1 MKKIVQP
8 VRKVYGSTTTTTIQ
22 QQQHQHQQQHHQQQQ
37 QQSTMQMNAVRKI
50 NSLLQSGAV
59 SVTGIPG
66 NQPRMI
72 QKKPINNQTSV
83 SITTTNS
90 YVSKQQKCYVCGDN
104 AGVNATLLTEASTT
118 TSQTEF
124 TSKIAKIVGEGYM
137 VIIGTDDVVCRRC
150 ITLFNQM
157 DKLETDLEHVR
168 HTLTNYIHRKY
179 NILDDDPGITPPPAK
194 IQKLG
199 GTSAALSQYSVKS
212 MNDSGQDMNELSR
225 KTNTSGMSDLNNSSM
240 DIENQLLN
248 MFEKPQQQIVTQ
260 QLQPQQQQQMQTINN
275 GANIVSSTAQPM
287 QSTATIRRNPIK
299 MYKCMSC
306 DFKTQDLTQFQ
317 PHYEQCKANT
327 SQQLATP
334 TATATTTTSSAYRCK
349 LCKKI
354 FASVAL
360 LKQHNAQEHQ
370 HPVQQQQQQPT
381 EIKIIDQQ
389 GPGTTITQLYACNMC
404 TYKTPDKQ
412 NYDDHLRKHIKLKPF
427 KCRVC
432 LMRFETREQASI
444 HAKNHQPDY
453 FKCGI
458 CNVTFNKRELLMK
471 HLETHENVKKHPTVQ
486 KHTTITTAVPQHQ
499 PQQQVQQQQI
509 IHQQPPQPQI
519 HIKSEVPVVNQV
531 ADSSTQKLL
540 QATIDEAL
548 RDTIGETIDAKSIQ
562 FHSCNTCSLT
572 FLNEKL
578 YSQHMKMHTG
588 PGGGGAQA
596 PISSSQT
603 IGGTSVTTSKKMVS
617 QHAAALNNGGGGQEL
632 HGKLLAPGS
641 TSGTS
646 GGMTT
651 SHSNTIS
658 DGDLESIFEKI
669 HSDKNDMNTGD
680 NLVIT
685 SQDNASGNIT
695 YSITLAQQGQGGA
708 AAQGQTTSYVQ
719 QQSADGMDSKM
730 VVQNQIQ
737 QQASV
742 GIDMP
747 TLDQGDDHHQQ
758 QQQANQS
765 QSKQESMNMPVSM
778 PSLDDDGD
786 QSQNSQ
792 NSNAEGGVPMELEGM
807 QDADGQQIKF
817 ILNEN
822 GQLLQL
828 DNHILTTDA
837 DGNQILVQGTDS
849 EHIQQLLQSVGVV
862 MQGGEGLGDGE
873 TLQMIGGDGQTGQ
886 MILVQGADGQEQLI
900 DASLLNAD
908 GNIVIQQSQEGEL
921 NAEGT
926 HITTQDGLQ
935 IPVSVAF
942 ATSGEVD
949 QEGNL
954 TVMAGGDGGEQQI
967 QLHLQQ
973 HAGEGDEQ
981 QHIEDAEG
989 QQAILTE
996 SGHIILHAQEQAG
1009 DEHHQKQ
1016 DGSDENS
1023 QNASVSAGV
1032 TGSTTTTG
1040 STAAGNGTSA
1050 TTTTASNPPE
1060 QELFNF
1066 DELIQPQVVIKQ
1078 QPKESL
1084 SEERKQVDDDP
1095 TNKTD
1100 QNADTGNVDE
1110 KNAEKNE

>member
-1 MKKIVQP
+1 
-8 VRKVYGSTTTTTIQ
+8 
-22 QQQHQHQQQHHQQQQ
+22 
-37 QQSTMQMNAVRKI
+37 MQMNAVRKI

-66 NQPRMI
+66 NQPRMM
-72 QKKPINNQTSV
+72 QKKPLNTQQTSV

-90 YVSKQQKCYVCGDN
+90 YVSKQQKCYVCGDS
-104 AGVNATLLTEASTT
+104 AGINATLLTEASTA

-168 HTLTNYIHRKY
+168 NTLTSYIHKKY
-179 NILDDDPGITPPPAK
+179 NILDDDPGIAPPPAK

-199 GTSAALSQYSVKS
+199 GGGAGVGTAATTYSIKTV
-212 MNDSGQDMNELSR
+212 NDSGQEAINS
-225 KTNTSGMSDLNNSSM
+225 SGKLSDLNNSNAM
-240 DIENQLLN
+240 DIESQLSN
-248 MFEKPQQQIVTQ
+248 MFDKQPQQQQQIVTQ
-260 QLQPQQQQQMQTINN
+260 QQIQQPQQQQHIQTTNN
-275 GANIVSSTAQPM
+275 GANIVSSTAPQT
-287 QSTATIRRNPIK
+287 TATIRRNPIK

-317 PHYEQCKANT
+317 PHYEQCKGNAN
-327 SQQLATP
+327 QQQQQQVANP

-360 LKQHNAQEHQ
+360 LKQHNALEHQ
-370 HPVQQQQQQPT
+370 QNVVQQQQPT

-389 GPGTTITQLYACNMC
+389 GGSAAGTTITQLFACNMC

-471 HLETHENVKKHPTVQ
+471 HLETHENVKKHAPVQ
-486 KHTTITTAVPQHQ
+486 KHTTITTV
-499 PQQQVQQQQI
+499 QQSQQQQI
-509 IHQQPPQPQI
+509 IHQQQQQPQI
-519 HIKSEVPVVNQV
+519 HIKSEMPVVNQV

-540 QATIDEAL
+540 QASIDEAL

-578 YSQHMKMHTG
+578 YSQHMKMHQ
-588 PGGGGAQA
+588 GGGGAHT
-596 PISSSQT
+596 PIST
-603 IGGTSVTTSKKMVS
+603 PPTTVTTSKKMVNAN
-617 QHAAALNNGGGGQEL
+617 AAALNNGQQDQQQQQL
-632 HGKLLAPGS
+632 HGSGANKMLVTA
-641 TSGTS
+641 GTS
-646 GGMTT
+646 ATASSLTT
-651 SHSNTIS
+651 SHNSNTIS

-669 HSDKNDMNTGD
+669 HSDKSDVNAAAAGGGGEM
-680 NLVIT
+680 VIT
-685 SQDNASGNIT
+685 SQDNATGNIT
-695 YSITLAQQGQGGA
+695 YSITLAQGQDGG
-708 AAQGQTTSYVQ
+708 QGQTYVQ
-719 QQSADGMDSKM
+719 QQQDGGESKM
-730 VVQNQIQ
+730 ILQNQ
-737 QQASV
+737 
-742 GIDMP
+742 GPIDMP
-747 TLDQGDDHHQQ
+747 TLDQGEDHQQ
-758 QQQANQS
+758 QQQ
-765 QSKQESMNMPVSM
+765 SKQEQQQQMPVSM
-778 PSLDDDGD
+778 PSLDDDGE

-792 NSNAEGGVPMELEGM
+792 NSNAEGVPLELEGM
-807 QDADGQQIKF
+807 QDENGQQIKF

-822 GQLLQL
+822 GQILQL

-837 DGNQILVQGTDS
+837 EGNQILVQGADS
-849 EHIQQLLQSVGVV
+849 EHIQQLLQGVGVL
-862 MQGGEGLGDGE
+862 MQGGEGLGEGE

-926 HITTQDGLQ
+926 HITTEDGLQ

-942 ATSGEVD
+942 TTSGEVD

-954 TVMAGGDGGEQQI
+954 TVAMAGGEGGEQQI
-967 QLHLQQ
+967 QLQLQQ
-973 HAGEGDEQ
+973 AEGDEQ
-981 QHIEDAEG
+981 HQHIEGADG
-989 QQAILTE
+989 QQHAILTE
-996 SGHIILHAQEQAG
+996 GGHIILHSQQEQ
-1009 DEHHQKQ
+1009 QKQ
-1016 DGSDENS
+1016 DEVTDDAAQAAGAPTATSNS
-1023 QNASVSAGV
+1023 SSTA
-1032 TGSTTTTG
+1032 GSTSGAAATGTT
-1040 STAAGNGTSA
+1040 STSGAD
-1050 TTTTASNPPE
+1050 E
-1060 QELFNF
+1060 QGMFNF

-1078 QPKESL
+1078 QV
-1084 SEERKQVDDDP
+1084 RRD
-1095 TNKTD
+1095 
-1100 QNADTGNVDE
+1100 
-1110 KNAEKNE
+1110 

>member
-1 MKKIVQP
+1 
-8 VRKVYGSTTTTTIQ
+8 
-22 QQQHQHQQQHHQQQQ
+22 
-37 QQSTMQMNAVRKI
+37 MQMNAVRKI

-59 SVTGIPG
+59 SVTGISG
-66 NQPRMI
+66 NQPRML
-72 QKKPINNQTSV
+72 QKKPINSQTSV

-90 YVSKQQKCYVCGDN
+90 YVCKQQKCYVCGES
-104 AGVNATLLTEASTT
+104 AGINATLLTEASTA

-168 HTLTNYIHRKY
+168 STLTSYIHKKY

-199 GTSAALSQYSVKS
+199 VTNTPTVTYSIKTV
-212 MNDSGQDMNELSR
+212 NDSAQDVTELSR
-225 KTNTSGMSDLNNSSM
+225 KSTSNTVTDLTNSNAM
-240 DIENQLLN
+240 DVESQLSN
-248 MFEKPQQQIVTQ
+248 MFEKPQ
-260 QLQPQQQQQMQTINN
+260 PQQQQVVTQQVHAQQQQIQTTNN
-275 GANIVSSTAQPM
+275 GANVVSSTAQQPP
-287 QSTATIRRNPIK
+287 STTIRRNPIK

-327 SQQLATP
+327 NQQIANP

-370 HPVQQQQQQPT
+370 NPSQPLT
-381 EIKIIDQQ
+381 EIKVLDQQ
-389 GPGTTITQLYACNMC
+389 NTGTTITQLYACNMC

-471 HLETHENVKKHPTVQ
+471 HLETHENVKKHTPVQ
-486 KHTTITTAVPQHQ
+486 KHTTITTAQVPQT
-499 PQQQVQQQQI
+499 QQAQTQQI
-509 IHQQPPQPQI
+509 IHQQAPQPQI
-519 HIKSEVPVVNQV
+519 HIKSESVPVVNQV

-540 QATIDEAL
+540 QASIDEAL
-548 RDTIGETIDAKSIQ
+548 RETLGETIDAKSIQ

-588 PGGGGAQA
+588 QGAGSQT
-596 PISSSQT
+596 PVVSSQT
-603 IGGTSVTTSKKMVS
+603 IGGTTITSSKKMVNTS
-617 QHAAALNNGGGGQEL
+617 TTALNNGGQEL
-632 HGKLLAPGS
+632 HGKLL
-641 TSGTS
+641 TSGAVGTTL
-646 GGMTT
+646 TT

-669 HSDKNDMNTGD
+669 HSDKSEITPGENV
-680 NLVIT
+680 VIS
-685 SQDNASGNIT
+685 SQGTTSGNIT
-695 YSITLAQQGQGGA
+695 YSITLAQGQDGAGQGQA
-708 AAQGQTTSYVQ
+708 YVQ
-719 QQSADGMDSKM
+719 QQQQQQQTEDSKM
-730 VVQNQIQ
+730 NQQ
-737 QQASV
+737 TASV

-747 TLDQGDDHHQQ
+747 TLDQGDEQQPQQ
-758 QQQANQS
+758 QQPGAQVVP
-765 QSKQESMNMPVSM
+765 KQEAMNMPVSM
-778 PSLDDDGD
+778 PSLDDDGE

-792 NSNAEGGVPMELEGM
+792 ASNAEGVAMELEGM
-807 QDADGQQIKF
+807 PDADGQQIKF

-822 GQLLQL
+822 GQILQL

-837 DGNQILVQGTDS
+837 EGNQILVQGTDN
-849 EHIQQLLQSVGVV
+849 EQIQQLLQSVGVV
-862 MQGGEGLGDGE
+862 MQGGEGLGEGE

-900 DASLLNAD
+900 DASLLNAE

-926 HITTQDGLQ
+926 HITTEDGLQ

-942 ATSGEVD
+942 TTSGEVD

-954 TVMAGGDGGEQQI
+954 TVSMAGGEGGDQI

-973 HAGEGDEQ
+973 ASTEGDEQ
-981 QHIEDAEG
+981 DQQGGEA

-996 SGHIILHAQEQAG
+996 GGHIILHAQEQ
-1009 DEHHQKQ
+1009 EQKQ
-1016 DGSDENS
+1016 DAAATAGQNVASSGTANS
-1023 QNASVSAGV
+1023 S
-1032 TGSTTTTG
+1032 
-1040 STAAGNGTSA
+1040 STATGNGTTS
-1050 TTTTASNPPE
+1050 TTAASGADE
-1060 QELFNF
+1060 QGMFNF

-1078 QPKESL
+1078 QV
-1084 SEERKQVDDDP
+1084 RRD
-1095 TNKTD
+1095 
-1100 QNADTGNVDE
+1100 
-1110 KNAEKNE
+1110 

>member
-1 MKKIVQP
+1 
-8 VRKVYGSTTTTTIQ
+8 
-22 QQQHQHQQQHHQQQQ
+22 
-37 QQSTMQMNAVRKI
+37 MQMNAVRKI

-104 AGVNATLLTEASTT
+104 AGINATLLTEASTT

-199 GTSAALSQYSVKS
+199 STGTTLTQYSIKPI
-212 MNDSGQDMNELSR
+212 NDSGQDVNELSR
-225 KTNTSGMSDLNNSSM
+225 KINTVSDLNNSM
-240 DIENQLLN
+240 DIENQLSN

-260 QLQPQQQQQMQTINN
+260 QLQPQQTQQIQTINN
-275 GANIVSSTAQPM
+275 GANIVSSTAQPV
-287 QSTATIRRNPIK
+287 QTATIRRNPIK

-327 SQQLATP
+327 SQQQIATP

-370 HPVQQQQQQPT
+370 HPAQQPT

-389 GPGTTITQLYACNMC
+389 NPGTTITQLYACNMC

-458 CNVTFNKRELLMK
+458 CNITFNKRELLMK
-471 HLETHENVKKHPTVQ
+471 HLDTHDNVKKHSSVQ
-486 KHTTITTAVPQHQ
+486 KHTTITTVQQ
-499 PQQQVQQQQI
+499 PQQQTQPQI
-509 IHQQPPQPQI
+509 IHQQPPQPQR
-519 HIKSEVPVVNQV
+519 PVV

-540 QATIDEAL
+540 QASIDEAL
-548 RDTIGETIDAKSIQ
+548 RETIGETIDGKSIQ

-588 PGGGGAQA
+588 PGVGSTQV
-596 PISSSQT
+596 PISSNQT
-603 IGGTSVTTSKKMVS
+603 IGGTTITNSKKMVS
-617 QHAAALNNGGGGQEL
+617 QHAAALNNGGGQEL
-632 HGKLLAPGS
+632 HGKLLAPSS
-641 TSGTS
+641 TSAS
-646 GGMTT
+646 GGLST

-669 HSDKNDMNTGD
+669 HSDKNDINTGD

-695 YSITLAQQGQGGA
+695 YSITLAQQGQDRSTA
-708 AAQGQTTSYVQ
+708 SGQTTTFVQ
-719 QQSADGMDSKM
+719 QSQQQAVDSMDSKM

-758 QQQANQS
+758 QQQQ
-765 QSKQESMNMPVSM
+765 QLKQEPLNIPVSM
-778 PSLDDDGD
+778 PSLDDDGE

-792 NSNAEGGVPMELEGM
+792 NSNAEGVPMELEGM

-837 DGNQILVQGTDS
+837 EGNQILVQGTDS
-849 EHIQQLLQSVGVV
+849 EQIQQLLQSVGVV
-862 MQGGEGLGDGE
+862 MQGGEGLGEGE

-954 TVMAGGDGGEQQI
+954 TVMAGGEGGEQHI
-967 QLHLQQ
+967 QLQLQQ
-973 HAGEGDEQ
+973 QGEGED
-981 QHIEDAEG
+981 QHHMEDGEG

-996 SGHIILHAQEQAG
+996 SGHIILHAQDQVGEQ
-1009 DEHHQKQ
+1009 HQKQ
-1016 DGSDENS
+1016 DGSEESS
-1023 QNASVSAGV
+1023 QNGTASTGV
-1032 TGSTTTTG
+1032 PGSTTTGG
-1040 STAAGNGTSA
+1040 STTAATSAA
-1050 TTTTASNPPE
+1050 TTTTNPPE
-1060 QELFNF
+1060 QEMFNF

-1078 QPKESL
+1078 QV
-1084 SEERKQVDDDP
+1084 RRD
-1095 TNKTD
+1095 
-1100 QNADTGNVDE
+1100 
-1110 KNAEKNE
+1110 